1 MSEQSSQYPDQ
12 NLAISDSALETVQI
26 GGVAGRDL
34 RLTQIQ
40 GKVGTLNVFE
50 SIRVDQTPLNAAN
63 SLSRKEY
70 AWRSVL
76 LSKVKQFWID
86 GVLAN
91 SLHTQVLVELG
102 LEEWSHY
109 VPSSLTGVKEFS
121 SEAHSILPIGTSAAA
136 VFEGIGAGRTLL
148 ILGEPGAGKTVTLLK
163 LAESLLSRTEND
175 LSQPLPVVVNL
186 SSWAKQQKPIAD
198 WLVQELYETY
208 QISKSLGQA
217 WIADEQ
223 LILLLDGLD
232 EVQERCR
239 NACVKALN
247 DFIQHHGLTEM
258 VVCCRVHD
266 YEALSEQLML
276 RSAIYVRPLTSRQ
289 IDWYLEQA
297 GEQLQALKAVI
308 QKNSDLKTFASS
320 PLILG
325 VMSLTYKSCAVEE
338 LPQSSTVIAW
348 SQRLFDT
355 YIERMFQRRRTTQQ
369 YSKKKTLR
377 WLIWLARKMSQGS
390 QTMFLIES
398 LQPSLL
404 LKRVSQIAYRV
415 GFAMLTG
422 LIFGMIYGLMS
433 QVLLEVFMRNEGL
446 LYSLSQ
452 GLIIGLLSGVVVGTV
467 VGLSR
472 ADINTVGNLKYS
484 WKTARNEI
492 LRYALIGVLSG
503 FLVGQIV
510 ELIDQGPSGVKAAL
524 QARRALT
531 TVRPLDGALG
541 LIAGL
546 TYGITNGLGG
556 LDIEAKTIPNQA
568 IWMSAKS
575 AGIFGLVGGCI
586 GGLVGGLA
594 GGITGEIGDGIISG
608 LSIGLAV
615 GLIGGGSLAC
625 IKHFVLR
632 WVLYINGCIPWNYA
646 RFLNYAADHLFLQK
660 VGGGYI
666 FVHRMLLEHFAA
678 MEP

>member
-1 MSEQSSQYPDQ
+1 MSEQFSKQPNQ
-12 NLAISDSALETVQI
+12 TLNISDSALETVQI
-26 GGVAGRDL
+26 GGIAGRDL

-40 GKVGTLNVFE
+40 GKVGTLNVFG
-50 SIRVDQTPLNAAN
+50 SVQVDQTPLSTAN
-63 SLSRKEY
+63 SLNRKEY

-91 SLHTQVLVELG
+91 SLHTQVLIELG
-102 LEEWSHY
+102 LEERNHY
-109 VPSSLTGVKEFS
+109 VPNPLTEVNEFS
-121 SEAHSILPIGTSAAA
+121 SEARSNLPIGTSAAA
-136 VFEGIGAGRTLL
+136 VFEEIGAGRTLL

-186 SSWAKQQKPIAD
+186 SSWGKQQKPIAD

-208 QISKSLGQA
+208 QVSKSLGQA
-217 WIADEQ
+217 WIAEEQ

-232 EVQERCR
+232 EVKEKYR

-266 YEALSEQLML
+266 YEALSEQLIL
-276 RSAIYVRPLTSRQ
+276 RSAIYVQPLTSVQ

-297 GEQLQALKAVI
+297 GEQLQALKTVI
-308 QKNSDLKTFASS
+308 QENSDLKAFASS

-325 VMSLTYKSCAVEE
+325 VMSLAYESCAVED
-338 LPQSSTVIAW
+338 LPQLPTVTAW
-348 SQRLFDT
+348 SRRLLDT
-355 YIERMFQRRRTTQQ
+355 YIERMFQRRGTTQQ
-369 YSKKKTLR
+369 YSKGKTTR
-377 WLIWLARKMSQGS
+377 WLIWLARQMYQGS
-390 QTMFLIES
+390 QTMFLIEA
-398 LQPSLL
+398 LQPNLL
-404 LKRVSQIAYRV
+404 VKQVHKLVYRVS
-415 GFAMLTG
+415 FSMLIG
-422 LIFGMIYGLMS
+422 VVFGMVYGLMS
-433 QVLLEVFMRNEGL
+433 QVLLEVFIRHEGL

-452 GLIIGLLSGVVVGTV
+452 GLIIGLLSGGIVGTV
-467 VGLSR
+467 IGFSR

-484 WKTARNEI
+484 WKTARNQI
-492 LRYALIGVLSG
+492 LRYALIGALSG
-503 FLVGQIV
+503 FLIGQIV
-510 ELIDQGPSGVKAAL
+510 EFIDQGPAGVKAAL

-556 LDIEAKTIPNQA
+556 LDIEAKTVPNQA

-575 AGIFGLVGGCI
+575 AGIFGLAGGCT

-594 GGITGEIGDGIISG
+594 GGITGEFGDGIISG
-608 LSIGLAV
+608 LSVGLAI

-625 IKHFVLR
+625 IKHFMLR
-632 WVLYINGCIPWNYA
+632 LMLYINGYIPWNYA
-646 RFLNYAADHLFLQK
+646 RFLNYATDHLFLQK

-666 FVHRMLLEHFAA
+666 FVHRMLLEHFAT
-678 MEP
+678 MEL